1 MTAPPAGRSADRGT
15 LLRRAL
21 GALAAV
27 VVIVVAIVI
36 PSYLNAYTLY
46 ILTEIVIF
54 AIACLGLTVV
64 IGWSGQ
70 VALAQAG
77 FFGLGAYGT
86 AYLVSQGISWFVA
99 VLLAALI
106 AAVIGALIGI
116 PTTRLRGFYFAIA
129 TLAFGELMTQIF
141 NEWTSVTGG
150 PAGFPVDLLSLGSIS
165 PTTSLWYVSAI
176 ILGLAIV
183 LLWHFSRTRWGRCL
197 RAVRDMEIATGSLGL
212 SAMKY
217 KVEAFAVSAVL
228 GSIAGSLF
236 GQALTFITPS
246 SFTSTLVIE
255 FLIVVLV
262 GGVDKVAGALVG
274 AAFLVLVQE
283 QLQSVGAYQRL
294 VFGAALVVM
303 VRFLPQGIMP
313 LVYTAARRVLR
324 LGPRRPKV
332 NAEPDQDTPAVS
344 AVTT

>member
-1 MTAPPAGRSADRGT
+1 MTGLSVTSRGAVARRSVAGT
-15 LLRRAL
+15 LAVIVIAL
-21 GALAAV
+21 G
-27 VVIVVAIVI
+27 VVI
-36 PSYLNAYTLY
+36 PNLLTAYSLY

-70 VALAQAG
+70 TALAQAG

-86 AYLVSQGISWFVA
+86 AYLVSQGVAWFSA
-99 VLLAALI
+99 VLI
-106 AAVIGALIGI
+106 AAVLAAIVGVLIGI
-116 PTTRLRGFYFAIA
+116 PATRLKGFYFAIA

-150 PAGFPVDLLSLGSIS
+150 PVGMPVDLLILGSLS
-165 PTTSLWYVSAI
+165 PNTSLWYMSGI
-176 ILGLAIV
+176 ILIV
-183 LLWHFSRTRWGRCL
+183 AMVILWHLSRTRWGRCL

-236 GQALTFITPS
+236 GQALTYINPS
-246 SFTSTLVIE
+246 AFTSTLVIE
-255 FLIVVLV
+255 FLIVILV
-262 GGVDKVAGALVG
+262 GGADRIAGAIVG
-274 AAFLVLVQE
+274 AAFLVVIQE

-294 VFGAALVVM
+294 AFGAALVLM
-303 VRFLPQGIMP
+303 VRFLPQGVVP
-313 LVYTAARRVLR
+313 LFYSLGRRVLGLDR
-324 LGPRRPKV
+324 SQSTV
-332 NAEPDQDTPAVS
+332 VTEPDQDAPAPA
-344 AVTT
+344 AVTR